1 MAASS
6 DGTVLTYIRADD
18 VEADGFNVF
27 RKILGKEREN
37 FLIELAANQR
47 RMLNILYQ
55 KIDRNKV

>member
-27 RKILGKEREN
+27 RKILGKEREI
-37 FLIELAANQR
+37 FRIELPANQS
-47 RMLNILYQ
+47 RMLNILYR
-55 KIDRNKV
+55 KINRDV

>member
-27 RKILGKEREN
+27 RKILGKEREI
-37 FLIELAANQR
+37 FLIELPANQS
-47 RMLNILYQ
+47 RMLNILYR
-55 KIDRNKV
+55 KINRDV